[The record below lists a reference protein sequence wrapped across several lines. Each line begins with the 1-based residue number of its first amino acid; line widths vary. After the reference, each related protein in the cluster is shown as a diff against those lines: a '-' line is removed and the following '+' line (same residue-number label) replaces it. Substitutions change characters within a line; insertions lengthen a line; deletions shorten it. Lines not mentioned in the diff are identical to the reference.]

1 MYLTLI
7 LKPALCPLLPE
18 DALRVIVDD
27 APVQV
32 IATQAR
38 GAGGSLPVVAVHC
51 SRASADKVWS
61 ASAAQVVCRPI
72 VPKAN
77 SRNSARESIVHNRHI
92 P

>member
-1 MYLTLI
+1 MRNWQTRSEHLLGLLAALHAFIHDFHQSCKIIDDAYWPRMSARKAYDFETCCMYLTLI

-38 GAGGSLPVVAVHC
+38 
-51 SRASADKVWS
+51 
-61 ASAAQVVCRPI
+61 
-72 VPKAN
+72 
-77 SRNSARESIVHNRHI
+77 
-92 P
+92 

>member
-1 MYLTLI
+1 MYLTLV

-38 GAGGSLPVVAVHC
+38 
-51 SRASADKVWS
+51 
-61 ASAAQVVCRPI
+61 
-72 VPKAN
+72 
-77 SRNSARESIVHNRHI
+77 
-92 P
+92 